1 MKCPYC
7 GQEHSDNARFCENT
21 GKPLGLACSNPDC
34 PEYDKYVL
42 PPEAKF
48 CPRCGKPLAATSE
61 QTNAVSSHVEDEEEG
76 KVIDFLKL
84 TDKELSYILNF

>member
-48 CPRCGKPLAATSE
+48 CPRCGKPLAFGSVQPPADHSC
-61 QTNAVSSHVEDEEEG
+61 EDEEQDDSP
-76 KVIDFLKL
+76 IDFLKL